1 MKTPYSMTR
10 EELSTEI
17 ENLFQKILAEIGKA
31 RTEQEQA
38 NQHSENA
45 QEHRNHVEV
54 LKANR
59 QELVKKYYEPADQP
73 HAEATPQLDE

>member
-10 EELSTEI
+10 EVLSTEI
-17 ENLFQKILAEIGKA
+17 ENLFQKILAEIEKA

-38 NQHSENA
+38 NQHNENA
-45 QEHRNHVEV
+45 QEHRNHVVV
-54 LKANR
+54 LEANR

-73 HAEATPQLDE
+73 HATA